1 VTEENTPSTANQGFD
16 TDIELR
22 RRNRATVEEYL
33 RVTEGQP
40 RLNRHRLFTED
51 ARGGLWTTD
60 TGEPAA
66 VTGKENLGC
75 MAAWSLDMFPDW
87 RWTNIQIFETQDP
100 NHFWVEC
107 DGEGQILFPDYAP
120 GYYENHFIHSF
131 RLDDGKITEVR
142 EFMNPCQQMRAL
154 GIEVPLVK
162 RAGIPS

>member
-1 VTEENTPSTANQGFD
+1 MTEENTPDSANQGFGSD
-16 TDIELR
+16 TELR

-33 RVTEGQP
+33 RVTEGTP
-40 RLNRHRLFTED
+40 RLDRHRLFSED

-60 TGEPAA
+60 TGQPAA
-66 VTGKENLGC
+66 VTGKENLGR
-75 MAAWSLDMFPDW
+75 MAAWSLEMFPDW

-107 DGEGQILFPDYAP
+107 DGEGQILFPDYPP

-131 RLDDGKITEVR
+131 RLDNGKITEVR